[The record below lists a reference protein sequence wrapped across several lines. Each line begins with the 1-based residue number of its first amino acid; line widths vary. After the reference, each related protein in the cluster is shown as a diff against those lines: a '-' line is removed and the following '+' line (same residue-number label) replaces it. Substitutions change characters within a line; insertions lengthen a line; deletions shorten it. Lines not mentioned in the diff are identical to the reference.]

1 MKLIVQKYGG
11 ATLATPEKIKSVA
24 RQISE
29 LKKSG
34 FSVVVVVSAMGQTTN
49 QLIDLSKQ
57 VSNNPTLREMDMLI
71 SVGERISMALL
82 SMALNDLGCE
92 AISFTGSQA
101 GIITDDDHISAN
113 IIDVTPIRV
122 QAALEKNKIVVLA
135 GFQGVSLKTKE
146 ITTLGRGGSDITAVA
161 MAFALK
167 ADRCEILKDVDCIFS
182 ADPNSVNTAKP
193 IRHLN
198 ADQLYEMTYWGA
210 KVLNYKSVEKFHS
223 PNPAM
228 HTAAVKPQLYIGPAH
243 NTEKTGTVVHQAFD
257 KSRYSFFDSGF
268 SSKILSINTLNEAW
282 LVPEN
287 FETSNKPL
295 PLTALQKL
303 KTIEKQIWVT
313 APSEILNQLSLHLR
327 ISENLSVVTLTL
339 TDKNNLAKIKTELQK
354 ELSNIKIILESDY
367 SVHLFCEPSMK
378 KDLVKKLHAK
388 YFE

>member
-1 MKLIVQKYGG
+1 MKLIIQKYGG

-29 LKKSG
+29 LKKLG
-34 FSVVVVVSAMGQTTN
+34 YSVVVVVSAMGQTTN

-57 VSNNPTLREMDMLI
+57 VSNHPTLREMDMLI

-135 GFQGVSLKTKE
+135 GFQGVSQKTKE

-161 MAFALK
+161 MAFALN

-182 ADPNSVNTAKP
+182 ADPHSVTTAKP
-193 IRHLN
+193 IRNLN
-198 ADQLYEMTYWGA
+198 ADQLFEMTYWGA

-223 PNPAM
+223 S
-228 HTAAVKPQLYIGPAH
+228 TKQKPQLYIGPAH
-243 NTEKTGTVVHQAFD
+243 NAEKTGTVVHQAFD
-257 KSRYSFFDSGF
+257 KDHFSFFDLGITSTV
-268 SSKILSINTLNEAW
+268 LSINTLNEAW
-282 LVPEN
+282 LLAEN
-287 FETSNKPL
+287 FDTNKPL
-295 PLTALQKL
+295 PFSALQKL
-303 KTIEKQIWVT
+303 KKVENQIWVT
-313 APSEILNQLSLHLR
+313 APSEILDQLRSHLK

-339 TDKNNLAKIKTELQK
+339 TDKNNLVKIKAELQK
-354 ELSNIKIILESDY
+354 EFSNIKFILDSDY
-367 SVHLFCEPSMK
+367 SIHLFCESSVK